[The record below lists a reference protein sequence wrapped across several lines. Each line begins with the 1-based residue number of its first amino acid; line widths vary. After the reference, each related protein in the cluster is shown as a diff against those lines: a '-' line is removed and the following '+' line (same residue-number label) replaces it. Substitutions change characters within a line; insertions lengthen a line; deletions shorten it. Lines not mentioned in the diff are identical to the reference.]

1 MSKHGKTLAIGIIGV
16 IVLGAV
22 AFLAFKPPLKPAES
36 PLTETAAS
44 ISDAQ
49 EKVSDAQ
56 EKVSEAQKSAPADA
70 VAGRAAAVTTE
81 EKPASA
87 EPAPAAESVVAP
99 QQQSLMAAALDV
111 KAAMADRVMG
121 NNDAPV
127 TIIEYASMTCPHC
140 AHFTTT
146 IFPDFKKRLIDTG
159 KVKYIFRD
167 FPLDGTA
174 LKASMMQR
182 CIAAD
187 KFFNLMEVV
196 FSNQERWI
204 AAKDPLEALAQLG
217 ALAGMD
223 EEAFKSC
230 TGNAELET
238 ALLGSVQ
245 DAQNKYHIKS
255 TPTFIFN
262 NGAEQLSGAVDVDK
276 FEEIT
281 TKLTQGK

>member
-22 AFLAFKPPLKPAES
+22 AFLAFKPPMPPAES

-49 EKVSDAQ
+49 KN
-56 EKVSEAQKSAPADA
+56 VSEAQKPTPADA
-70 VAGRAAAVTTE
+70 ATE
-81 EKPASA
+81 EKPAST
-87 EPAPAAESVVAP
+87 EAPATAGATPAEAAP
-99 QQQSLMAAALDV
+99 QQSLIAAPTAALDV

-121 NNDAPV
+121 NVDAPV

-174 LKASMMQR
+174 LKASMMLR
-182 CIAAD
+182 CIADD

-223 EEAFKSC
+223 EAQFKSC
-230 TGNAELET
+230 TANAELET

-262 NGAEQLSGAVDVDK
+262 NGADQLSGAVDVDK

>member
-22 AFLAFKPPLKPAES
+22 AFLAFKPPMPPAES

-44 ISDAQ
+44 IS
-49 EKVSDAQ
+49 
-56 EKVSEAQKSAPADA
+56 EAQKPTPADA
-70 VAGRAAAVTTE
+70 ATGNTAVVATE

-87 EPAPAAESVVAP
+87 EAPATGATPAEAAP
-99 QQQSLMAAALDV
+99 QQSLIAAPTAALDV

-121 NNDAPV
+121 NVNAPV

-146 IFPDFKKRLIDTG
+146 IFPDFKKRLIDTD

-174 LKASMMQR
+174 LKASMMLR
-182 CIAAD
+182 CIADD

-223 EEAFKSC
+223 EAQFKSC
-230 TGNAELET
+230 TANAELET

-262 NGAEQLSGAVDVDK
+262 NGADQLSGAVDVDK
-276 FEEIT
+276 FEEII
-281 TKLTQGK
+281 TKLTKGK